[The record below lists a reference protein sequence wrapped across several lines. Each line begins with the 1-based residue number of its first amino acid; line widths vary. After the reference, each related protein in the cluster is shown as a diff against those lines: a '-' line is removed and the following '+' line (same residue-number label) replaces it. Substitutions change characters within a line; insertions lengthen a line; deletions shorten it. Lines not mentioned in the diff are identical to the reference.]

1 MKNIPQYLV
10 VHHTGAPKSD
20 PSLDTSGQT
29 FEDIDRYHRSLGWE
43 SCGYHY
49 VIEKDG
55 KVVKNPYRDDD
66 YHGAHCKEEGM
77 NRKSLGVCLTGNFN
91 VNVPTKEQA
100 RSLKK
105 FLREKKKQYNIPLEH
120 IVPHRAFVSYKL
132 CYGSRLSDNWAQKL
146 IKERNFLFI
155 VWRWINNIFKRN

>member
-1 MKNIPQYLV
+1 MENIPKYLI
-10 VHHTGAPKSD
+10 VHHTGALKSD
-20 PSLDTSGQT
+20 PSADTSGQT

-66 YHGAHCKEEGM
+66 YHGAHCKRM
-77 NRKSLGVCLTGNFN
+77 NRKSLGICITGNFN
-91 VNVPTKEQA
+91 VKLPAKEQV

-105 FLREKKKQYNIPLEH
+105 LLREKKGKYDIPLEN
-120 IVPHRAFVSYKL
+120 IVPHRVFASYKS
-132 CYGSRLSDNWAQKL
+132 CYGSELSFDWAQKL
-146 IKERNFLFI
+146 AKENFLLVLLRRIKKLFHI
-155 VWRWINNIFKRN
+155 DI